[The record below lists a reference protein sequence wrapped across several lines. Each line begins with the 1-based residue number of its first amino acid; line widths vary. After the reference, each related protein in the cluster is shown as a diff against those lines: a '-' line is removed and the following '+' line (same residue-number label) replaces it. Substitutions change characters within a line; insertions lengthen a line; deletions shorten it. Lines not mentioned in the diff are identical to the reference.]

1 MPVYNG
7 LPLIKASIES
17 LMRQTLT
24 EWECVI
30 VDDGSSDGTAQWL
43 DTLTDVRIVVHHFPH
58 NQGRPAARQKA
69 LEMAKGEYIAMLDA
83 GDLYHPDKLNLQ
95 VNAFLSHPEV
105 ALVGAGMTSFGI
117 NTDILVVRGKGDC
130 NVKEYDG
137 HTIPCHGP
145 SMLRNSLAKKLKYNP
160 LLKMGEDLDFLS
172 RYLVGQKYLVL
183 DKALYFY
190 SELDSVNKSKVLK
203 TYKYQ
208 IRASR
213 EVHKYLDTLKI
224 SAKYL
229 IRLFT
234 FPFLSSEAV
243 LKQRGNPANQEE
255 TSDYEK
261 FCKPL
266 IRKVVDD
273 GTNE

>member
-17 LMRQTLT
+17 LMRQTLKD
-24 EWECVI
+24 WECII

-43 DTLTDVRIVVHHFPH
+43 DTLTDMRFVVHHFPH

-69 LEMAKGEYIAMLDA
+69 LEMAEGEYIAMLDA
-83 GDLYHPDKLNLQ
+83 GDLYHPDKLSLQ
-95 VNAFLSHPEV
+95 VNAFQSHPEI
-105 ALVGAGMTSFGI
+105 ALVGAGMISFGV
-117 NTDILVVRGKGDC
+117 NTDMLMVRGKGDG
-130 NVKEYDG
+130 NVMEYDG

-145 SMLRNSLAKKLKYNP
+145 SMLRKSLAKKLKYNP
-160 LLKMGEDLDFLS
+160 LLKMGQDLDFLS
-172 RYLVGQKYLVL
+172 RYLVGQKYVVL

-208 IRASR
+208 IRASW
-213 EVHKYLDTLKI
+213 ESHKYLEALKV
-224 SAKYL
+224 SAKL
-229 IRLFT
+229 IVRIFI

-255 TSDYEK
+255 TSEYEK

-266 IRKVVDD
+266 IGKVVDD
-273 GTNE
+273 GKHE